1 MQAAVK
7 TPRTEIKIK
16 GEIPDHILAVL
27 KAEYGDQL
35 VIEKNEDD
43 ESINVFETIWYKATK
58 AGMGPGGAMRIY
70 RELHGLTQ
78 EALGEKLGG
87 IPRQHISNME
97 RGRRPISMTTAK
109 KLAKLFSV
117 PADRFLD
124 LN

>member
-1 MQAAVK
+1 MQVAVK

-16 GEIPDHILAVL
+16 GEIPDRILAVL

-35 VIEKNEDD
+35 VIEKSDD
-43 ESINVFETIWYKATK
+43 EFINVFETTWYKATK
-58 AGMGPGGAMRIY
+58 AGMTPGGVMRIY

-78 EALGEKLGG
+78 KDLGEKLGG

-97 RGRRPISMTTAK
+97 RGLRPISMTTAK

>member
-1 MQAAVK
+1 M
-7 TPRTEIKIK
+7 P
-16 GEIPDHILAVL
+16 
-27 KAEYGDQL
+27 KAIAKCGDQL

-43 ESINVFETIWYKATK
+43 ESINVFETTWYKATK

-70 RELHGLTQ
+70 RKLHGLTQ
-78 EALGEKLGG
+78 EALGERLGG

>member
-1 MQAAVK
+1 MG
-7 TPRTEIKIK
+7 I
-16 GEIPDHILAVL
+16 ILNTADQIE
-27 KAEYGDQL
+27 ANYGDQL
-35 VIEKNEDD
+35 VIAKNGND
-43 ESINVFETIWYKATK
+43 ESINVFETAWYKATK
-58 AGMGPGGAMRIY
+58 AGIGPGGAMRIY

-87 IPRQHISNME
+87 IPRQHVSNME